1 MSDHSTIEW
10 TDATWNPVT
19 GCSLESPGCKLC
31 YAMKLAGT
39 RLKNHP
45 SRAGLT
51 TMTSAGPV
59 WTGEIRVNEGWMEQ
73 PLQWTRPRMIF
84 VCAHGDLFHEEVPDA
99 VIDRVFAVMALA
111 RRHTFQ
117 VLTKRARRM
126 RQYFAHP
133 VREAL
138 IGKQIAQLEFAYSGN
153 PMSVWTGLPLYNVWL
168 GVSAEDQ
175 RRADERIS
183 ELLDVRAAVRYLSL
197 EPLLG
202 PIQLNAQL
210 LTRVETGSQAGQRFI
225 DWVIVGGESGQGA
238 RPMHP
243 DWARSLRDQ
252 CHAAGT
258 AFFFKQWGEWMPRG
272 PESWGYPLI
281 DGVPR
286 VRLTDTG
293 EDGSDLGSGGDHHV
307 WMQRPGKK
315 ATGRLLDGRTWDEMP
330 NAAGGV
336 APC

>member
-19 GCSLESPGCKLC
+19 GCSVYSPGCKHC

-51 TMTSAGPV
+51 VMTSAGPV
-59 WTGEIRVNEGWMEQ
+59 WTGEIRVNERWMEQ

-84 VCAHGDLFHEEVPDA
+84 VCAHGDLFHEDVPDE

-111 RRHTFQ
+111 RHHTFQ

-126 RQYFAHP
+126 REYFEHP

-138 IGKQIAQLEFAYSGN
+138 IGQQVGQLHLARTGN
-153 PMSVWTGLPLYNVWL
+153 PVSEWTGLPLPNVWL

-175 RRADERIS
+175 QRADERIV
-183 ELLDVRAAVRYLSL
+183 ELLGVPAAVRYLSL

-202 PIQLNAQL
+202 PIRIDPQL
-210 LTRVETGSQAGQRFI
+210 LALITTGSQAGLRFI
-225 DWVIVGGESGQGA
+225 DWVSWEA
-238 RPMHP
+238 RVAQ
-243 DWARSLRDQ
+243 AR
-252 CHAAGT
+252 
-258 AFFFKQWGEWMPRG
+258 
-272 PESWGYPLI
+272 
-281 DGVPR
+281 
-286 VRLTDTG
+286 
-293 EDGSDLGSGGDHHV
+293 
-307 WMQRPGKK
+307 
-315 ATGRLLDGRTWDEMP
+315 GR
-330 NAAGGV
+330 
-336 APC
+336 